1 LLTKRFAFVV
11 EGDVFLTMDL
21 PDQPSDISTRSW
33 DRWIA
38 AFSSDPSVIN
48 IDRYP
53 NVDKTYTYKDGIFY
67 SDSEMLYPATE
78 VESVS
83 EGICRVAVVVDED
96 VVGTITYVKE
106 DMDPEDFYRI
116 QAGLSSDAHVFP
128 CSQEVSIGWVHDGTA
143 FLPHTN

>member
-11 EGDVFLTMDL
+11 EGDVFLVMDL
-21 PDQPSDISTRSW
+21 PDQPSEISTRNW

-48 IDRYP
+48 IDHYP
-53 NVDKTYTYKDGIFY
+53 TVDKTHLYKDGIFY

-83 EGICRVAVVVDED
+83 EDICRVAVVVDQD

-106 DMDPEDFYRI
+106 DMNPEDFYRI
-116 QAGLSSDAHVFP
+116 QAGLSSGARVFP
-128 CSQEVSIGWVHDGTA
+128 CSSEVSIGWVHDETA
-143 FLPHTN
+143 FLPPIN